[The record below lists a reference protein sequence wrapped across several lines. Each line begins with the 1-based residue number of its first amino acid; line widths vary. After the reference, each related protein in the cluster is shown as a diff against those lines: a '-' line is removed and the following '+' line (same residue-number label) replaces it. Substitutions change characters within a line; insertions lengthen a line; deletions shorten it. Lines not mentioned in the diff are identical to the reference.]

1 MVDSSLHGNPPSKH
15 EAKISHDNIIQAQD
29 PQKQLIV
36 YTDGNGIN
44 GKIGAAAAPP
54 QLFPHK
60 ILPFK
65 PSWALLSILRSIQ
78 ASFKELQWHLIAR
91 ATGTGYT
98 CIKIYIC
105 LSIIYKYL

>member
-65 PSWALLSILRSIQ
+65 PSWAPLSILRSIQ

-91 ATGTGYT
+91 ATGMGYT
-98 CIKIYIC
+98 CIKI
-105 LSIIYKYL
+105 